1 MSFLSIFT
9 GLETPDFSWMK
20 EADVDSL
27 VGFGCLICFGVA
39 VAFGV

>member
-1 MSFLSIFT
+1 MSFLDIFRT
-9 GLETPDFSWMK
+9 LELPDFSWMEK
-20 EADVDSL
+20 ADTDSL